1 MKATNILAKSK
12 RRRILGPLKLQTQL
26 IYPIKKKIVEEI
38 GIVRLLTVIFVT
50 STIIGILVFFG
61 LKFL

>member
-12 RRRILGPLKLQTQL
+12 QRRILGPLKLQTQL